1 MHVLSCEDLSLIP
14 RIHHISCHLS
24 QGEMVALIGPNGA
37 GKSTLLKLIAG
48 VIQPTSGAISI
59 AGENG
64 RKLTAKKRAQILG
77 YLPQQTVIDVGYSV
91 ADVVAMGFY
100 ARLRHGF
107 ADELDAILE
116 KTGLGSL
123 RDRDIRSLSGGERQR
138 VLLGKVLAQDAPLL
152 LLDEPVTGLDVRYQ
166 VELLELSK
174 ALVAEGK
181 TILVTLH
188 DLEQVV
194 RYANRVMVIH
204 EGLLVAQGDPLQ
216 VLTDQLMEKVFGVRV
231 SSFPDPVTGHPRLSM
246 VSMSV

>member
-1 MHVLSCEDLSLIP
+1 
-14 RIHHISCHLS
+14 
-24 QGEMVALIGPNGA
+24 
-37 GKSTLLKLIAG
+37 
-48 VIQPTSGAISI
+48 
-59 AGENG
+59 
-64 RKLTAKKRAQILG
+64 
-77 YLPQQTVIDVGYSV
+77 
-91 ADVVAMGFY
+91 MGFY

-194 RYANRVMVIH
+194 RYATRVMVIH